1 MICKRGSFVIQR
13 HSELRDL
20 EADLFSMVC
29 NDVEVKP
36 VLQGITEEQLSGGFN
51 RAQDA
56 RLDQDQEPQQIYR
69 IPEHDKK
76 RLYSRRVLDVEHGS
90 FTPLAFTTTGGMG
103 KECIR
108 YHSGLAELVATRQE
122 RRTLFAKNLL
132 DSSKDIFFH
141 FPFAF
146 VDSFRHF

>member
-1 MICKRGSFVIQR
+1 MICKRGGFVIQR

-20 EADLFSMVC
+20 EAELFSMVC
-29 NDVEVKP
+29 NDVEVEP
-36 VLQGITEEQLSGGFN
+36 VLQGISEEQLSGGFN

-69 IPEHDKK
+69 IHENDKK
-76 RLYSRRVLDVEHGS
+76 RLYSRRVLDVEHGLFS
-90 FTPLAFTTTGGMG
+90 PLAFTTTGGMG

-108 YHSGLAELVATRQE
+108 YHSGLAELVAAKKGENYSQTISWIQA
-122 RRTLFAKNLL
+122 RT
-132 DSSKDIFFH
+132 SFFH

-146 VDSFRHF
+146 VDSFRYF